1 MTRLKGKVAIV
12 TGAGS
17 GIGAACAQA
26 LAAEGAKTIFADINQ
41 DNAEQQ
47 VAAARA
53 AGYEASAVAVDIG
66 DESSIRRMI
75 DFTIDRHGAL
85 DVLHNNAADTRL
97 SSTRDAPVEQM
108 DVGVWDDLMRINLRG
123 TMLACK
129 YAIPHLRARGGG
141 SIINTASGA
150 GHAGMLSHTAYGV
163 SKAGVIMLTKY
174 VATQHGKEGIRCN
187 AVSPGLIVTPATAA
201 NYAASGVGEMMLRHH
216 LTPRLGTP
224 EDIANAVV
232 FLASDESAFVTGETL
247 AVDGGSL
254 AHQPFYADAMAA
266 ASATK

>member
-1 MTRLKGKVAIV
+1 MNRVRDKVAIV

-17 GIGAACAQA
+17 GIGAACARA
-26 LAAEGAKTIFADINQ
+26 LASEGAKVVFADINRA
-41 DNAEQQ
+41 NAEQQ

-53 AGYEASAVAVDIG
+53 AGYEATAVAADIG

-75 DFTIDRHGAL
+75 DFTIEHYGGL
-85 DVLHNNAADTRL
+85 DILHNNAADTRL

-108 DVGVWDDLMRINLRG
+108 DVGVWDDLMRVNLRG

-129 YAIPHLRARGGG
+129 FAIPHLRARGGG
-141 SIINTASGA
+141 SIINTASGS
-150 GHAGMLSHTAYGV
+150 GHAGMTAHTAYGV
-163 SKAGVIMLTKY
+163 SKAGIIMLTKY

-187 AVSPGLIVTPATAA
+187 AISPGLIVTPATAE

-216 LTPRLGTP
+216 LTPRLGKP
-224 EDIANAVV
+224 EDVANAVV

-247 AVDGGSL
+247 MVDGGSL
-254 AHQPFYADAMAA
+254 AHQPFYADSM
-266 ASATK
+266 SAVFAKK

>member
-1 MTRLKGKVAIV
+1 MNRLKNKVAIV

-17 GIGAACAQA
+17 GIGAASALA
-26 LAAEGAKTIFADINQ
+26 LAAEGAKAIFADINA
-41 DNAEQQ
+41 DNAERQA
-47 VAAARA
+47 AAART
-53 AGYEASAVAVDIG
+53 AGYEASAVAADIG
-66 DESSIRRMI
+66 DESSIRRMFEFAI
-75 DFTIDRHGAL
+75 ERYGAL

-97 SSTRDAPVEQM
+97 SSTRDAPVEHM
-108 DVGVWDDLMRINLRG
+108 DVSVWDDLMRINLRG
-123 TMLACK
+123 TMLCCK

-141 SIINTASGA
+141 SIINTASAA
-150 GHAGMLSHTAYGV
+150 GHAGMLSHTAYGT

-187 AVSPGLIVTPATAA
+187 AISPGLVVTPATAE

-216 LTPRLGTP
+216 LTPRLGKP

-247 AVDGGSL
+247 AVDGGTL
-254 AHQPFYADAMAA
+254 AHQPFYADAMA
-266 ASATK
+266 SAFPKK

>member
-1 MTRLKGKVAIV
+1 MNRLKDKVAIV

-17 GIGAACAQA
+17 GIGAACALA
-26 LAAEGAKTIFADINQ
+26 LAAEGAKVIFADINAAS
-41 DNAEQQ
+41 AERQS
-47 VAAARA
+47 AAARA
-53 AGYEASAVAVDIG
+53 AGYDAAAAVVDIG

-75 DFTIDRHGAL
+75 EFAIDRYGAL

-129 YAIPHLRARGGG
+129 YAIPHLRARGCG

-174 VATQHGKEGIRCN
+174 IATQHGKEGIRCN
-187 AVSPGLIVTPATAA
+187 AISPGLILTPATAD

-216 LTPRLGTP
+216 LTPRLGKP

-247 AVDGGSL
+247 AVDGGTL
-254 AHQPFYADAMAA
+254 AHQPFYADAMGARRGQ
-266 ASATK
+266 

>member
-1 MTRLKGKVAIV
+1 
-12 TGAGS
+12 
-17 GIGAACAQA
+17 
-26 LAAEGAKTIFADINQ
+26 
-41 DNAEQQ
+41 
-47 VAAARA
+47 
-53 AGYEASAVAVDIG
+53 
-66 DESSIRRMI
+66 
-75 DFTIDRHGAL
+75 
-85 DVLHNNAADTRL
+85 
-97 SSTRDAPVEQM
+97 M
-108 DVGVWDDLMRINLRG
+108 DVSVWDDLMRINLRG
-123 TMLACK
+123 TMLCCK

-150 GHAGMLSHTAYGV
+150 GHAGMLSHTAYGT

-187 AVSPGLIVTPATAA
+187 AISPGLVVTPATAE

-216 LTPRLGTP
+216 LTPRLGKP

-266 ASATK
+266 AFPKK

>member
-1 MTRLKGKVAIV
+1 MNRLKDKVAIV

-17 GIGAACAQA
+17 GIGAACALA
-26 LAAEGAKTIFADINQ
+26 LAVEGAKAIFADINA
-41 DNAEQQ
+41 DNAERQA
-47 VAAARA
+47 AAARA
-53 AGYEASAVAVDIG
+53 AGYEASAVAADIG
-66 DESSIRRMI
+66 DESSIRRMFEFAI
-75 DFTIDRHGAL
+75 ERYGAL

-97 SSTRDAPVEQM
+97 SSTRDAPVEHM
-108 DVGVWDDLMRINLRG
+108 DVSVWDDLMRINLRG
-123 TMLACK
+123 TMLCCK

-150 GHAGMLSHTAYGV
+150 GHAGMLSHTAYGT

-187 AVSPGLIVTPATAA
+187 AISPGLVVTPATAE

-216 LTPRLGTP
+216 LTPRLGKP

-266 ASATK
+266 AFPKK